1 MLRQLGHPG
10 VMTDYILYLYERDT
24 KE

>member
-10 VMTDYILYLYERDT
+10 VPTDYVFYLYAVQ
-24 KE
+24 